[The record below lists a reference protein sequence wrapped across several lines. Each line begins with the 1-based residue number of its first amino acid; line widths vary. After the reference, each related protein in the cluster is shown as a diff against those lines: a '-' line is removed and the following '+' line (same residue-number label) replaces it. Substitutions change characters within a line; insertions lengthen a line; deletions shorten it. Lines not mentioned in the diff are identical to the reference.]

1 MPQKENSEVLRL
13 GSAWRPLFRSVRTRS
28 TRNAVAKS
36 AGRAATAFH
45 LLVGFRT
52 IRHNF
57 DVQQNVSGD
66 SYHMGGHDY
75 GGFRRRDLYERLR
88 RVPVGHAGHIEDAS
102 QRAMDLR
109 FCRSI
114 SYRRHSVGLGSLH
127 NGTGPMH

>member
-1 MPQKENSEVLRL
+1 M
-13 GSAWRPLFRSVRTRS
+13 
-28 TRNAVAKS
+28 AKS

-45 LLVGFRT
+45 LLVGFLT

-57 DVQQNVSGD
+57 NVQQNVSGD

-102 QRAMDLR
+102 QRLR
-109 FCRSI
+109 WNNKGVSSGKPHLDQRISMRGSLLEFQIAAREI
-114 SYRRHSVGLGSLH
+114 SYNRR
-127 NGTGPMH
+127 